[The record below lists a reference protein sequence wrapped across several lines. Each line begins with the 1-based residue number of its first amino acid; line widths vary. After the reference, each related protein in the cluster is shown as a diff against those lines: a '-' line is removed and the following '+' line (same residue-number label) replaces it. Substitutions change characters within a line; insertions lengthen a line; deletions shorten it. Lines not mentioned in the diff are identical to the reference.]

1 GETGRPGSRGHW
13 PIPRDQPGSGVK
25 RCAETRWRAEL
36 HLGERDQS
44 MLRNFLAV
52 CICLT
57 FAVSSAA
64 VAGAAAAEAVSLT
77 AAQIVD
83 KNVAA
88 RGGLQAWRAIQTLSF
103 QGKLGVGGNQRATL
117 SVPMPDQ
124 QAVGQFL
131 PRRPA
136 EEARLPFLMEL
147 KGERKERFEL
157 QFNGKTSVQVYDGTN
172 GWKLRPFLN
181 RMEVESYTAE
191 ELKSASMQAD
201 LDGPLVDYVAKGS
214 RVELEGLEKVE
225 GRDTYKLKLTLKS
238 WQSLHVWV
246 DAETFLEAKI
256 EGHPRRLDGTEHPVE
271 IYYRDYRT
279 VDGLRIPFCLDTKVR
294 TVAKTTL
301 GVKDTP
307 VPTEK
312 IIIDNVAVNPKL
324 DEWRFAKLEVQTA

>member
-1 GETGRPGSRGHW
+1 
-13 PIPRDQPGSGVK
+13 
-25 RCAETRWRAEL
+25 
-36 HLGERDQS
+36 

-147 KGERKERFEL
+147 KRGRKERFEL
-157 QFNGKTSVQVYDGTN
+157 QFNGKTAVQVYDGTN

-214 RVELEGLEKVE
+214 HIELDSLEKVQ

-238 WQSLHVWV
+238 GQALHVWV
-246 DAETFLEAKI
+246 DAETFLESKI
-256 EGHPRRLDGTEHPVE
+256 DGQPRRMDGTEHPVE
-271 IYYRDYRT
+271 VYFRDYRQ
-279 VDGLRIPFCLDTKVR
+279 VNGLVIPFVFETKVLP
-294 TVAKTTL
+294 VAKTAT
-301 GVKDTP
+301 GFNDTP
-307 VPTEK
+307 VPVEK
-312 IIIDNVAVNPKL
+312 IALDNVVVNPKL
-324 DEWRFAKLEVQTA
+324 DDSLFVKPTVAAAGNPAHPLHLSN

>member
-1 GETGRPGSRGHW
+1 
-13 PIPRDQPGSGVK
+13 
-25 RCAETRWRAEL
+25 
-36 HLGERDQS
+36 

-52 CICLT
+52 CTCLT

-64 VAGAAAAEAVSLT
+64 VADAAAAEAVGLT

-124 QAVGQFL
+124 QSVGQFL

-147 KGERKERFEL
+147 KRGRKERFEL
-157 QFNGKTSVQVYDGTN
+157 QFNGKTAVQVYDGTN

-181 RMEVESYTAE
+181 RMEVESFTAE

-214 RVELEGLEKVE
+214 HVELDGLEKVQ

-238 WQSLHVWV
+238 GQALHVWV
-246 DAETFLEAKI
+246 DAETFLESKI
-256 EGHPRRLDGTEHPVE
+256 EGQPRRMDGTEHPVE
-271 IYYRDYRT
+271 VYFRDYRQ
-279 VDGLRIPFCLDTKVR
+279 VNGLVIPFVFETKVLP
-294 TVAKTTL
+294 VAKTAT
-301 GVKDTP
+301 GFNDTP
-307 VPTEK
+307 VPVEK
-312 IIIDNVAVNPKL
+312 ILLDNVVVNPKL
-324 DEWRFAKLEVQTA
+324 DDSLFVKPTVAAAANPPHPLHLSN